1 MLILEMV
8 GQDKPILAASIKSLD
23 SDEGAE
29 EEEEEEAQYDCEM
42 TDQVL
47 ALAADAGTG
56 ARHQPI
62 PKSKYDYIADNQLF
76 EIDEA
81 SEQNYVPGSSA
92 DPKAPHR
99 FSLIH
104 DYQIAFDQINK
115 QPQRI
120 SKTEMKKKLK
130 IDLNVV
136 SQVTQMQIT
145 N

>member
-1 MLILEMV
+1 M
-8 GQDKPILAASIKSLD
+8 
-23 SDEGAE
+23 
-29 EEEEEEAQYDCEM
+29 
-42 TDQVL
+42 
-47 ALAADAGTG
+47 
-56 ARHQPI
+56 
-62 PKSKYDYIADNQLF
+62 
-76 EIDEA
+76 
-81 SEQNYVPGSSA
+81 PGSSA

-99 FSLIH
+99 FSLIR

-130 IDLNVV
+130 IDLNIV